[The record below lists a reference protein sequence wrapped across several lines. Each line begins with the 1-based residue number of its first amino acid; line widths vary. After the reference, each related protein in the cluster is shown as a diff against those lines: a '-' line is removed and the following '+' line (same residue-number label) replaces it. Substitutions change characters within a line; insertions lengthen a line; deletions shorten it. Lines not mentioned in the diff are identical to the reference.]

1 MESGIIYIYI
11 DIDIFLRY
19 PERKTRNRERPLQPS
34 LSPKQKRLLD
44 YLRRRIHRDGSAP
57 SLRRAAGDLGV
68 SHAAVA
74 QLVRTL
80 ADKGYLRRDG
90 RYSRDIYLLNPDRKA
105 AGVQRWREV
114 PVVGRITAGLPIYAQ
129 QEWEGSLVVDAAVFR
144 APNLFALRVRGDSM
158 RDAGILDGDLAV
170 CEPRQYAAD
179 GEIVAVLIDGEEAT
193 VKHFHL
199 HPDHVELRPANPA
212 YRPMRY
218 GFERVLVQGRVVGLQ
233 RTVA

>member
-1 MESGIIYIYI
+1 M
-11 DIDIFLRY
+11 
-19 PERKTRNRERPLQPS
+19 QPS

-44 YLRRRIHRDGSAP
+44 YLRRRIHRDGGAP

-74 QLVRTL
+74 QLLRTL
-80 ADKGYLRRDG
+80 EDKGYLRRDG
-90 RYSRDIYLLNPDRKA
+90 RYSRDIYLLNPDREA

-158 RDAGILDGDLAV
+158 REAGILDGDLAV
-170 CEPRQYAAD
+170 CEPRQYAVD
-179 GEIVAVLIDGEEAT
+179 GEIVVALVDGEEAT

-199 HPDHVELRPANPA
+199 HPDHVELRPANPDYA
-212 YRPMRY
+212 PMRY
-218 GFERVLVQGRVVGLQ
+218 GFERVLVQGKVVGLQ

>member
-1 MESGIIYIYI
+1 M
-11 DIDIFLRY
+11 
-19 PERKTRNRERPLQPS
+19 QPS

-44 YLRRRIHRDGSAP
+44 YLRRRIHRDGGAP

-74 QLVRTL
+74 QLLRTL
-80 ADKGYLRRDG
+80 EDKGYLRRDG
-90 RYSRDIYLLNPDRKA
+90 RYSRDIYLLNPDRGA

-158 RDAGILDGDLAV
+158 REAGILDGDLAV
-170 CEPRQYAAD
+170 CEPRQYAES
-179 GEIVAVLIDGEEAT
+179 GEIVAVLVGGEEAT
-193 VKHFHL
+193 VKRFFL
-199 HPDHVELRPANPA
+199 RKDHIELRPENPA
-212 YRPMRY
+212 YTPMHY
-218 GFERVLVQGRVVGLQ
+218 GFGDVLVQGKVVGIQ
-233 RTVA
+233 REIE

>member
-1 MESGIIYIYI
+1 M
-11 DIDIFLRY
+11 
-19 PERKTRNRERPLQPS
+19 QPS

-44 YLRRRIHRDGSAP
+44 YLRRRIQRDGGAP

-74 QLVRTL
+74 QLLRTL
-80 ADKGYLRRDG
+80 EDKGYLRRDG
-90 RYSRDIYLLNPDRKA
+90 RYSRDIYLLNPDREA

-158 RDAGILDGDLAV
+158 HEAGILDGDLAV
-170 CEPRQYAAD
+170 CEPRQYAVD
-179 GEIVAVLIDGEEAT
+179 GEIVVALVDGEEAT

-199 HPDHVELRPANPA
+199 HPDHVELRPANPHYA
-212 YRPMRY
+212 PMRY
-218 GFERVLVQGRVVGLQ
+218 GFERVLVQGKVVGLQ